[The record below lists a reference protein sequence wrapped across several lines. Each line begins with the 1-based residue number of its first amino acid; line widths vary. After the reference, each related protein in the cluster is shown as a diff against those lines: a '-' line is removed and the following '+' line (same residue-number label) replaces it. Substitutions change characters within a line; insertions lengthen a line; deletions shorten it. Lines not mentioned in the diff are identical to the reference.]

1 MKQLNLKHYL
11 IFTMDKNI
19 IYNEDCLQTI
29 SRLPENSVDVILT
42 SPPYNTSRSTSKSNK
57 YSYRYDLYQ
66 DSLTNSEY
74 IKWMINVFN
83 GYNKIL
89 KKDGC
94 ILFNIS
100 YSSENTSLIWD
111 LISQIQRET
120 EFIVNDCIVWKKRM
134 PYQIMLVAINLH
146 VFANLFLFFAE
157 IVNSQLSL

>member
-1 MKQLNLKHYL
+1 
-11 IFTMDKNI
+11 MDKNI